1 MIIGECVGEPL
12 AAVCHGVR
20 FSANSRWSIFW
31 ELGSERDLAFKQIR
45 VKVIT
50 RSHKSL
56 RYAALGVSSSDR
68 RRFTPFG
75 DWEDS

>member
-1 MIIGECVGEPL
+1 MNLPQRPGRLGRL
-12 AAVCHGVR
+12 
-20 FSANSRWSIFW
+20 SANLRWGIFW
-31 ELGSERDLAFKQIR
+31 ELDSERDLVFKGAR

-50 RSHKSL
+50 RSPNSP
-56 RYAALGVSSSDR
+56 RYVALGVSSSDR

>member
-1 MIIGECVGEPL
+1 M
-12 AAVCHGVR
+12 
-20 FSANSRWSIFW
+20 
-31 ELGSERDLAFKQIR
+31 FKKIR

-50 RSHKSL
+50 RSHESL
-56 RYAALGVSSSDR
+56 RYAAFGVSSSDR

>member
-1 MIIGECVGEPL
+1 MIISDCVGEPP
-12 AAVCHGVR
+12 AAACRMGR
-20 FSANSRWSIFW
+20 FSANSRWSIAW
-31 ELGSERDLAFKQIR
+31 ELDSERDLAFKQIR

-56 RYAALGVSSSDR
+56 RYVALGVSSSDR

>member
-1 MIIGECVGEPL
+1 MENFC
-12 AAVCHGVR
+12 
-20 FSANSRWSIFW
+20 
-31 ELGSERDLAFKQIR
+31 ELDSERDLAFKRIG

-50 RSHKSL
+50 RSHKSP
-56 RYAALGVSSSDR
+56 RYVALGVSSDR

>member
-1 MIIGECVGEPL
+1 MSISDCVGELP
-12 AAVCHGVR
+12 AAVCRGGR

-31 ELGSERDLAFKQIR
+31 ELDSERDLAFKKIR

-56 RYAALGVSSSDR
+56 RYAAFGVSSSDR